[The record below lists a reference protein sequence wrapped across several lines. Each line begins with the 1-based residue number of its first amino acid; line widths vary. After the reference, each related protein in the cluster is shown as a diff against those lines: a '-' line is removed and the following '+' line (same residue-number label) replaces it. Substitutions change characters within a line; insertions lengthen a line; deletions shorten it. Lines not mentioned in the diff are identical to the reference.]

1 MKLYKLNK
9 RLVKKPNL
17 IIMDNKSIVN
27 PTEEDLLKAGYEL
40 VKENKPTN
48 YDIYRKREKAY
59 KDKTDSLFISY
70 LIHKELGET
79 EEAEKIKQQ
88 WIAKRNS
95 IKSTLK
101 YDETQISVKDY
112 IEKLENNKK
121 QLKENIAK
129 LKAKKE
135 NTNT

>member
-1 MKLYKLNK
+1 MKLYKLNGH
-9 RLVKKPNL
+9 LVKKPNL
-17 IIMDNKSIVN
+17 IVVDNKSIVN

-40 VKENKPTN
+40 VKEDKPTN
-48 YDIYRKREKAY
+48 YTIYKKRERAY

-88 WIAKRNS
+88 WIAKRNN
-95 IKSTLK
+95 IKSRLK

-121 QLKENIAK
+121 QLKENMAK

>member
-1 MKLYKLNK
+1 MKLYKFNGH
-9 RLVKKPNL
+9 LVKKPNL
-17 IIMDNKSIVN
+17 IVVDNKSIIN

-48 YDIYRKREKAY
+48 YSIYKKREREY

-88 WIAKRNS
+88 WISKRNS
-95 IKSTLK
+95 VKSRLK
-101 YDETQISVKDY
+101 YDETQISVKDH
-112 IEKLENNKK
+112 IK
-121 QLKENIAK
+121 QLEDKKKKYKENIDKFQAR
-129 LKAKKE
+129 KE

>member
-1 MKLYKLNK
+1 MKLYKLNGH
-9 RLVKKPNL
+9 LVKKPNL
-17 IIMDNKSIVN
+17 IVVDNKSIVN

-40 VKENKPTN
+40 VKENKPSN
-48 YDIYRKREKAY
+48 YTIYKKREREY

-88 WIAKRNS
+88 WISKRNN
-95 IKSTLK
+95 IKSKLK

-112 IEKLENNKK
+112 IKKLENKK
-121 QLKENIAK
+121 KRHVEYIAK
-129 LKAKKE
+129 LQAKKE
-135 NTNT
+135 NTNI

>member
-1 MKLYKLNK
+1 MKLYKLNGH
-9 RLVKKPNL
+9 LVKKPNL
-17 IIMDNKSIVN
+17 IVVDNKSIVN

-48 YDIYRKREKAY
+48 YDIYRKREKLY
-59 KDKTDSLFISY
+59 KDETDSLFISY

-88 WIAKRNS
+88 WISKRNS
-95 IKSTLK
+95 VKSRLK
-101 YDETQISVKDY
+101 YDETQISVKDH
-112 IEKLENNKK
+112 IKQLEDKKK
-121 QLKENIAK
+121 QYKENIDKFQAR
-129 LKAKKE
+129 KE